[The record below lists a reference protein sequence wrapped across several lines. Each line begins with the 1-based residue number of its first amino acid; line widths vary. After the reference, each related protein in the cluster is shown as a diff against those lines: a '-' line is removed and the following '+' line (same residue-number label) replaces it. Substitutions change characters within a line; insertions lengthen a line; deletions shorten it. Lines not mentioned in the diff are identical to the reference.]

1 MKLIAKSRKRG
12 ELQIYLIIW
21 LVVLLMPVFM
31 SYSAYGFRRGQI
43 GHEWLRI
50 LPFLLIF
57 LLHNFLFFP
66 KYFLNDKRGLYFLVT
81 ILAILIICGL
91 WILTGPF
98 LNSSVKSM
106 TEPHPGAF
114 PGLGNLPA
122 QMRPWYVNLGNSV
135 LVSMLVV
142 GFNAS
147 IKLTVKWQE
156 EEQKNRILE
165 KEKLQAEL
173 AFLRNQ
179 VSPHFFMNTL
189 NNIHALIDIDSED
202 AKESIVK
209 LSRLMRYLLYDSEKG
224 MTTLEKE
231 VEFIKSYVELM
242 KLRLL
247 PNVEI
252 KLSFPSQIPDVK
264 IPSLLFI
271 SLVEN
276 AFKYGISYQEK
287 SFIDIKMKAGG
298 KDLDFNIRNSVH
310 PNESFESKG
319 GLGLKNLKKRL
330 ELLFDDDF
338 TLTINKNDN
347 IFRTRI
353 VIPIHGN

>member
-1 MKLIAKSRKRG
+1 MKFITQSRKKG
-12 ELQIYLIIW
+12 ELLIYLILW
-21 LVVLLMPVFM
+21 LVVLLMPVFI
-31 SYSAYGFRRGQI
+31 SYSAYGFRWRQI

-66 KYFLNDKRGLYFLVT
+66 KYFLNEKRGIYFLVT
-81 ILAILIICGL
+81 ILAILIICGA
-91 WILTGPF
+91 WILSGPF
-98 LNSSVKSM
+98 FNPSVRTMLS
-106 TEPHPGAF
+106 PRPGSF
-114 PGLGNLPA
+114 PAPGNLPV

-147 IKLTVKWQE
+147 IKLMVKWQE

-224 MTTLEKE
+224 ETTLGKE

-252 KLSFPSQIPDVK
+252 KLSFPSQIPEVG

-287 SFIDIKMKAGG
+287 SFIEIKMKAGG
-298 KDLDFNIRNSVH
+298 KDLDFEIRNSVH
-310 PNESFESKG
+310 PKESLEAKG

-330 ELLFDDDF
+330 ELLFENDF
-338 TLTINKNDN
+338 TFTINEKDN
-347 IFRTRI
+347 IFETRI
-353 VIPIHGN
+353 IIPIHGN